1 MAEEIDVALTVN
13 GERHTLRVGTDHRLL
28 DVLRDRL
35 RLTGAKEG
43 CGRGECGSCT
53 VLVDGKAVNSCLM
66 LAYQADATAVET
78 IEGLA
83 PADSLHPLQEAFIAQ
98 GAVQC
103 GACVP
108 GMILAARAFLQQSI
122 APPKLEEIRR
132 ALAGNL
138 CRCTGYQKVFAAV
151 IQAAGA
157 RSPAPAGSAP
167 EPAAPSY
174 FRPRS
179 LEEALEILIQRSGE
193 LRPVAGGTHA
203 IARAAGDPSARAAL
217 FDVTAVP
224 ELQGIDDQGGHLRI
238 GAAVTLAELAGS
250 KAVGRHCPALP
261 LACGWIGGPQV
272 RNRATLGGNVAT
284 ALPDADTVP
293 ALVAADATLELVSVS
308 DRREVPVAEFATGPG
323 TSVLAPDELILAVRV
338 PKRPGIRAAALRL
351 AQRAALSRSKITMA
365 VAMTFRDGRPDW
377 VRVALGAVGRTV
389 LRARETEKALMAGGY
404 DSLRQAMDAVR
415 QEVRP
420 ADDLRSTA
428 EYRREMAA
436 VLLQRAIRQITE
448 G

>member
-13 GERHTLRVGTDHRLL
+13 GERHALRVGTDHRLL
-28 DVLRDRL
+28 DLLRDTL
-35 RLTGAKEG
+35 RLTGAREG

-66 LAYQADATAVET
+66 LAYQADGAAVET

-83 PADSLHPLQEAFIAQ
+83 TGDALHPLQEAFVAQ

-108 GMILAARAFLQQSI
+108 GMILSAKAFLAHST
-122 APPKLEEIRR
+122 APPKLDDIRR

-151 IQAAGA
+151 IQAASA
-157 RSPAPAGSAP
+157 RPPAPSGVAP

-193 LRPVAGGTHA
+193 LRPVAGGTDVV
-203 IARAAGDPSARAAL
+203 ARAAGDPAARAAL

-224 ELQGIDDQGGHLRI
+224 ELQGVEETDDHLRI
-238 GAAVTLAELAGS
+238 GAAVTLAQLASS
-250 KAVGRHCPALP
+250 KLVARVCPALP
-261 LACGWIGGPQV
+261 LACAWVGGPQT
-272 RNRATLGGNVAT
+272 RNRATIGGNVAT
-284 ALPDADTVP
+284 AAPDADTVP
-293 ALVAADATLELVSVS
+293 PLVAADATLELVSVS
-308 DRREVPVAEFATGPG
+308 DRREVPVAEFATSPG
-323 TSVLAPDELILAVRV
+323 TSVLAPDELIVAVRV
-338 PKRPGIRAAALRL
+338 PKRPGLRATALRL
-351 AQRAALSRSKITMA
+351 AQRQGLCRSKISMA
-365 VAMTFRDGRPDW
+365 VGMTFHDGRPDW
-377 VRVALGAVGRTV
+377 VRVAVGAAGPTV
-389 LRARETEKALMAGGY
+389 VRARQTENVLMGGGY
-404 DSLRQAMDAVR
+404 DSLRRAVEAVR
-415 QEVRP
+415 EEIP
-420 ADDLRSTA
+420 AKDDLRSTA
-428 EYRREMAA
+428 EYRRDMAA

-448 G
+448 S

>member
-13 GERHTLRVGTDHRLL
+13 GERHSLRVGTDRRLL
-28 DVLRDRL
+28 DVLRDTL

-53 VLVDGKAVNSCLM
+53 VRVNGQAVSSCLM
-66 LAYQADATAVET
+66 LAYQADGTAVET

-83 PADSLHPLQEAFIAQ
+83 PVDGLHPLQEAFIAQ

-108 GMILAARAFLQQSI
+108 GMVLAARSFLQQSN
-122 APPKLEEIRR
+122 APPKLDEIRR

-151 IQAAGA
+151 IQAAGTRPQSA
-157 RSPAPAGSAP
+157 SAGAP
-167 EPAAPSY
+167 EPASPSY

-193 LRPVAGGTHA
+193 LRPVAGGTDA
-203 IARAAGDPSARAAL
+203 LARASGDPSARAAL
-217 FDVTAVP
+217 FDVTGVP
-224 ELQGIDDQGGHLRI
+224 ELRGIEDDDGYVRI
-238 GAAVTLAELAGS
+238 GAAVTLAEILAS
-250 KAVGRHCPALP
+250 KVVARHCPALAI
-261 LACGWIGGPQV
+261 ACGWIGGPQT

-284 ALPDADTVP
+284 ASPDADTVP
-293 ALVAADATLELVSVS
+293 PLVAADARLEVVSVS
-308 DRREVPVAEFATGPG
+308 DRREIDVGEFAMGPG
-323 TSVLAPDELILAVRV
+323 TSVLAPDELILAVRI
-338 PKRPGIRAAALRL
+338 PKRPGLRAAALRL
-351 AQRAALSRSKITMA
+351 GQRQGMSRSKISMA
-365 VAMTFRDGRPDW
+365 VAMTFREGRPDW
-377 VRVALGAVGRTV
+377 VRVAVGAVGPTV
-389 LRARETEKALMAGGY
+389 IRARQTEKALMGGGY

-415 QEVRP
+415 QEVQP
-420 ADDLRSTA
+420 VDDLRSTA